1 MGVKFT
7 CSQEDMLKVAH
18 LSLRRLVIT
27 PGIVN
32 AGTKPLNRQLVK
44 FVYICAI
51 WKLKTVPGS
60 SLNQI
65 NFIRSSLTAL

>member
-18 LSLRRLVIT
+18 LSLRRLGLT

-32 AGTKPLNRQLVK
+32 ARTKPLNRQLVK

-51 WKLKTVPGS
+51 WKLKTKLLRCVKKF
-60 SLNQI
+60 QI
-65 NFIRSSLTAL
+65 QTPKQN